1 MDVSSL
7 EHVVIRAKLGDI
19 IGFQIIQIAEQTSS
33 FQLIIIALAIEI
45 VPTYRDLERYSSG
58 LGTGTVGSVSNSSGR
73 SFQVRVRAGT
83 EPATNWRSG
92 LSMNLNCPF
101 GYGSTKYSLPV

>member
-1 MDVSSL
+1 M
-7 EHVVIRAKLGDI
+7 IRAKLGDI

-58 LGTGTVGSVSNSSGR
+58 L
-73 SFQVRVRAGT
+73 AL
-83 EPATNWRSG
+83 ATTLISI
-92 LSMNLNCPF
+92 
-101 GYGSTKYSLPV
+101 